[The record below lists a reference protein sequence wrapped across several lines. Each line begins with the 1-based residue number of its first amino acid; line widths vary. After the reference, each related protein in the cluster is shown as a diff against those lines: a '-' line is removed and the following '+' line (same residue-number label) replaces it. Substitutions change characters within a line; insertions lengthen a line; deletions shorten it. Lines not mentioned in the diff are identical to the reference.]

1 MLVAHPA
8 RDSPAVSTPQV
19 LRAQPGVVICYHTL
33 YLRKHAKEKAVQG
46 SHVRWEWMAALR
58 APRAAALL
66 ADAN

>member
-8 RDSPAVSTPQV
+8 RSNPAVNTPQI
-19 LRAQPGVVICYHTL
+19 LRAQPGVAVYSHTQ
-33 YLRKHAKEKAVQG
+33 YLRKHAKEQTVLG

-58 APRAAALL
+58 VPRGAALL